1 MLFGK
6 RKNDKNEED
15 LQQSGY
21 SGGAENPF
29 LKPGDIIRLR
39 SRSGKYQV
47 VSTDHEGF
55 TVHSY
60 PSKHSNSSPI
70 HCKWEEFKHW
80 SRQ

>member
-6 RKNDKNEED
+6 RKTEKKED
-15 LQQSGY
+15 NPADSGIH
-21 SGGAENPF
+21 SGAENPF

-47 VSTDHEGF
+47 ISTDHEGF
-55 TVHSY
+55 IVHSY

-70 HCKWEEFKHW
+70 RCKWEEFKHW

>member
-6 RKNDKNEED
+6 RKTEKEAKGS
-15 LQQSGY
+15 SGADMN
-21 SGGAENPF
+21 SSAENPF

-39 SRSGKYQV
+39 SRGGKYQV
-47 VSTDHEGF
+47 VSKDHDGF
-55 TVHSY
+55 VVQSY
-60 PSKHSNSSPI
+60 PSKNAKPI